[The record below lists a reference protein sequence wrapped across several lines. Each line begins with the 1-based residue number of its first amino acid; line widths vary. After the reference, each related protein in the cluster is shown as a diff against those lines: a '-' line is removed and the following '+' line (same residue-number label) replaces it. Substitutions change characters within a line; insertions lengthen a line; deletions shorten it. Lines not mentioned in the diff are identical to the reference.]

1 MTELNWTVS
10 VERQQRLAAKIRRV
24 QGQLRAE
31 RRRQLQ
37 QYGEFV
43 ERAGLTALT
52 PAALFGLLL
61 EGAQRM
67 HDTATVQQWHA
78 VGRHTLALAASPERQ
93 GNGAAPADQGNHHDP
108 AAPVAGEQAVR
119 PTASQ
124 PVGETTAA
132 VQEV

>member
-43 ERAGLTALT
+43 ERAGLTALM

-61 EGAQRM
+61 EGAQQL
-67 HDTATVQQWHA
+67 HDAATVQRWHA
-78 VGRHTLALAASPERQ
+78 VGSHTLARAASPVRQ
-93 GNGAAPADQGNHHDP
+93 TNGQAPGRTASGQGTPAPAAATVSRTTP
-108 AAPVAGEQAVR
+108 A
-119 PTASQ
+119 SD
-124 PVGETTAA
+124 ETSPQR
-132 VQEV
+132 V

>member
-1 MTELNWTVS
+1 MTEFNWSVS
-10 VERQQRLAAKIRRV
+10 VERTQRLAAQIKRV

-31 RRRQLQ
+31 RRRLLQ

-43 ERAGLTALT
+43 ERAGLTALP

-61 EGAQRM
+61 EGARQL
-67 HDTATVQQWHA
+67 HDAATVQRWHA
-78 VGRHTLALAASPERQ
+78 VGSHTLALAALPERQ
-93 GNGAAPADQGNHHDP
+93 GNGTAPANQGNHHTP
-108 AAPVAGEQAVR
+108 AGPVEGEQAAR